1 MSDVIHIRIYILM
14 NYIINMSVSY
24 MYYKRVFCLT
34 FNIFQMHLYFFEFP
48 IFCISQRYLLSLLKR
63 VTYFY
68 IRLEQ
73 DISC

>member
-34 FNIFQMHLYFFEFP
+34 FNIFQMHFYFFEFP
-48 IFCISQRYLLSLLKR
+48 IFSISQRYLLSLLKK